1 MTDIFF
7 FAFRAFFITLM
18 TIGMMASLTEF
29 RFGRKKLLLILGIY
43 GAWVAG
49 SSSVLLWIGGEFDL
63 QHQGISIHSV
73 SRQAYFWR
81 IGSKKLNYLPH
92 RVR

>member
-1 MTDIFF
+1 MTNIFF

-49 SSSVLLWIGGEFDL
+49 SSSVLLWIGGEFLIYNIKEL
-63 QHQGISIHSV
+63 QSIPFPAKHIFG
-73 SRQAYFWR
+73 AL
-81 IGSKKLNYLPH
+81 GAKN
-92 RVR
+92 